1 MATPTDA
8 LGIAHPPAAGEV
20 RIVSLVPSLTE
31 LLFDLG
37 LGGQVVGRT
46 RYCVHPQPAVEAV
59 PAVGGTKKV
68 NRSRLLELRPSHLLV
83 NVDENPREL
92 VESLAGSFPH
102 VIVTHP
108 NAPGD
113 NPALYRLLGHIFH
126 REPAAEALC
135 ERFDAALERLRGV
148 AMDLPP
154 RRVLYLIWKAPWM
167 TVSRDTYIARTLA
180 LVGWETL
187 GDDPASR
194 YPVVEL
200 DARLLAA
207 AELVLFASE
216 PYAFGERDLEE
227 FRADH
232 PLCGARLLRL
242 DAEMVSWYGSRAIRG
257 LDYLAELARRVAEA

>member
-8 LGIAHPPAAGEV
+8 LGIAHLPATGEA

-37 LGGQVVGRT
+37 LGGEVVGRT

-68 NRSRLLELRPSHLLV
+68 NRSRLLDLRPTHLLV
-83 NVDENPREL
+83 NMDENPREL
-92 VESLAGSFPH
+92 VESLAGSIPH

-113 NPALYRLLGHIFH
+113 NPALFRLLGHIFQ
-126 REPAAEALC
+126 REAEAESLC
-135 ERFDAALERLRGV
+135 ERFAAALGRLRG
-148 AMDLPP
+148 AAAELPP
-154 RRVLYLIWKAPWM
+154 RQVLYLIWKAPWM

-180 LVGWETL
+180 LVGWQTL
-187 GDDPASR
+187 GDDPAIR
-194 YPVVEL
+194 YPVLEL
-200 DARLLAA
+200 DARLLAG

-227 FRADH
+227 FRAEH
-232 PLCGARLLRL
+232 PLCGARLMRI

-257 LDYLAELARRVAEA
+257 LDYLAKLARRVAEA

>member
-8 LGIAHPPAAGEV
+8 LGIAHPPATGEA

-46 RYCVHPQPAVEAV
+46 RYCVHPQPAVKAV
-59 PAVGGTKKV
+59 PAVGGTKKIS
-68 NRSRLLELRPSHLLV
+68 RARLLGLRPTHLLV

-92 VESLAGSFPH
+92 VESLAGPIPH
-102 VIVTHP
+102 IIVTHP
-108 NAPGD
+108 NDPGD
-113 NPALYRLLGHIFH
+113 NPALYRLLGHIF
-126 REPAAEALC
+126 RRQPEAESLC
-135 ERFDAALERLRGV
+135 GRFSAALERLRGTV
-148 AMDLPP
+148 AELPP

-187 GDDPASR
+187 GDDPAIR

-200 DARLLAA
+200 DARLLGG

-216 PYAFGERDLEE
+216 PYAFGERDLED
-227 FRADH
+227 FRTDH
-232 PLCGARLLRL
+232 PLCSARLLRI

-257 LDYLAELARRVAEA
+257 LDYLAELARRTAEA

>member
-1 MATPTDA
+1 LTPPTDA
-8 LGIAHPPAAGEV
+8 LGSVHPPATGEV

-37 LGGQVVGRT
+37 LGAQVAGRT
-46 RYCVHPQPAVEAV
+46 RYCVHPRPAVESV

-68 NRSRLLELRPSHLLV
+68 NRARLLELRPTHLLV

-92 VESLAGSFPH
+92 VESLAGSIPH
-102 VIVTHP
+102 VIITHP
-108 NAPGD
+108 NDPGD

-126 REPAAEALC
+126 RVREAEALC
-135 ERFDAALERLRGV
+135 ERFTDALQRLRGV
-148 AMDLPP
+148 AADLPP

-187 GDDPASR
+187 GDDPAVR

-200 DARLLAA
+200 DEHLLAG

-216 PYAFGERDLEE
+216 PYAFGERDLEA
-227 FRADH
+227 FRTDH
-232 PLCGARLLRL
+232 PLCGARLLRI
-242 DAEMVSWYGSRAIRG
+242 DAEMVSWYGSRAIGG
-257 LDYLAELARRVAEA
+257 LDYLADLARTVAEA